1 MIKEKHIKEMLELYI
16 QIQKKMKEYVIFR
29 EEHPDEICSEK
40 EEDIAKAIYSI
51 ADKASQVAKD
61 FPEIFN
67 NHEDTSC
74 IEE

>member
-1 MIKEKHIKEMLELYI
+1 MFELYI
-16 QIQKKMKEYVIFR
+16 QTQKKIKEYVIFC
-29 EEHPDEICSEK
+29 EEHPDKVYSEK

-74 IEE
+74 VEE